1 MRTEKAAK
9 LSRWVTLA
17 LILLAGAL
25 IGMGPMA
32 QPKDQTATLPDGAES
47 TVVAQLQQ
55 RSEDPAADS
64 ALVLFTA
71 PDGADSPQAKA
82 VGQNLG
88 MLRDKAKQLGGPL
101 IPNDQGT
108 AALSFINI
116 TSDSSTQN
124 AEKVTELRQKANEG
138 LPEGIVAK
146 VTGPAAVQADL
157 ANVFK
162 NANFLLLSV
171 TAIIVA
177 VLLIITYRSPVLWL
191 IPLLVIAVA
200 DRLAAVLF
208 TYVLSAVDVPW
219 NESTSG
225 ILSVLVFGAGTNY
238 ALLLISRYR
247 DELHEHES
255 RFAAMAA
262 AWWPTVKTIT
272 ASASTVV
279 LGVACLLLSA
289 VPTTRGLGLAA
300 VVGVL
305 VALFFG
311 AFVLPGAMVLFG
323 RWIFWPRRP
332 QVGTAVEHKFWDR
345 VGGFVKAKPLPI
357 TIVSL
362 LVLGLACIGATQM
375 RTGLNQSD
383 QFIDTP
389 ESIATAPLLEQAFP
403 DQDATPATVM
413 TLNPKQVETALRD
426 NGLSERAVQSAVS
439 EGQQIT
445 VPNSE
450 IDGAAGG
457 TWTSM
462 RVSGLSVEE
471 LRHIFAGEGKD
482 GNKPGGEVIR
492 DTYVGGQDAQLI
504 DAETSSAH
512 DRLVIFPLVLGLVFV
527 ALAVLLRSLLAPL
540 IMVATVLLTNI
551 SALGIGWWI
560 STGVFGFKA
569 FADTTPLYAFVFL
582 VALGVDYTIFLITRT
597 REEARRVGIKEGVLR
612 ALTSTGG
619 VITSAGILLAAV
631 FAALGVLP
639 LVVLAQLGVVIFVG
653 VLLDTLIVRT
663 LLIPSVVQLLGKK
676 FWWPGSVSRNKKD

>member
-124 AEKVTELRQKANEG
+124 AKKVTELRQKANEG

-208 TYVLSAVDVPW
+208 TCVLSTVDVPW

-413 TLNPKQVETALRD
+413 TLNPKQVKTALRD

-445 VPNSE
+445 VPNGE

-482 GNKPGGEVIR
+482 GNMPGGEVIR
-492 DTYVGGQDAQLI
+492 DIYVGGQDAQLI

-560 STGVFGFKA
+560 STGVFEFKA

-597 REEARRVGIKEGVLR
+597 REEARRAGTKEGVLR

-663 LLIPSVVQLLGKK
+663 LLIPSVVQLLGEK

>member
-1 MRTEKAAK
+1 M
-9 LSRWVTLA
+9 
-17 LILLAGAL
+17 
-25 IGMGPMA
+25 
-32 QPKDQTATLPDGAES
+32 
-47 TVVAQLQQ
+47 
-55 RSEDPAADS
+55 
-64 ALVLFTA
+64 
-71 PDGADSPQAKA
+71 
-82 VGQNLG
+82 
-88 MLRDKAKQLGGPL
+88 
-101 IPNDQGT
+101 
-108 AALSFINI
+108 
-116 TSDSSTQN
+116 
-124 AEKVTELRQKANEG
+124 
-138 LPEGIVAK
+138 
-146 VTGPAAVQADL
+146 
-157 ANVFK
+157 
-162 NANFLLLSV
+162 
-171 TAIIVA
+171 
-177 VLLIITYRSPVLWL
+177 
-191 IPLLVIAVA
+191 
-200 DRLAAVLF
+200 LF

-345 VGGFVKAKPLPI
+345 IGGFVKAKPLPI

-445 VPNSE
+445 VPNGE

-482 GNKPGGEVIR
+482 GNEPGGEVIR

-597 REEARRVGIKEGVLR
+597 REEARRVGTKEGVLR
-612 ALTSTGG
+612 ALTPTGG

-663 LLIPSVVQLLGKK
+663 LLIPSVVQLLGEK